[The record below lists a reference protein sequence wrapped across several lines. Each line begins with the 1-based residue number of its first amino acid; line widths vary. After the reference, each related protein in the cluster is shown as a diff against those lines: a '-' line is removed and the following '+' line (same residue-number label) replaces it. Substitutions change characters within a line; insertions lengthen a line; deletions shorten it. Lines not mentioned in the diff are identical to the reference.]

1 MTSGEFQKCMEE
13 WERESEEYDLQE
25 TAANSEGK
33 SEAEAQETENNYD
46 SDEHQ
51 GGVEHWGAKR

>member
-1 MTSGEFQKCMEE
+1 MEE

>member
-1 MTSGEFQKCMEE
+1 MMEE

-33 SEAEAQETENNYD
+33 SEAEAQKTENNYT